1 MDYEILSNKK
11 RIEYLE
17 MVQGTREALIPSA
30 FSIIDIISY
39 LFYNKLI
46 LEDKNI
52 PDIIISKGHAASVL
66 YPFISEKEKLSINY
80 ASDGSSF
87 GIYSNVEIPY
97 IHMPSGSL
105 GHGLGVAVGLAISQS
120 KVFENRKIFV
130 VLGDGECFEGSIWEA
145 LMYISNS
152 NLNSIIP
159 IIDYNDRTILGDLS
173 NTYPNFNLRSKLS
186 GFGLKVI
193 DFNGHNFDEITNSV
207 SDALTN
213 KTPSCL
219 LARTVKGKGISF
231 MEESY
236 LWHNKMPNG
245 ELFSKAISDLKVSI
259 NR

>member
-1 MDYEILSNKK
+1 
-11 RIEYLE
+11 

-105 GHGLGVAVGLAISQS
+105 AWIVAIGLTISQS
-120 KVFENRKIFV
+120 KF
-130 VLGDGECFEGSIWEA
+130 
-145 LMYISNS
+145 M
-152 NLNSIIP
+152 
-159 IIDYNDRTILGDLS
+159 RT
-173 NTYPNFNLRSKLS
+173 
-186 GFGLKVI
+186 
-193 DFNGHNFDEITNSV
+193 
-207 SDALTN
+207 
-213 KTPSCL
+213 
-219 LARTVKGKGISF
+219 
-231 MEESY
+231 
-236 LWHNKMPNG
+236 
-245 ELFSKAISDLKVSI
+245 
-259 NR
+259 